1 MKKVLFL
8 FFTLCSTLTYSQYQ
22 MDLVTR
28 QSTDRSISQKIGF
41 TNIEIRYGSPM
52 LKNRII
58 WGEVVAYNQVWRAGA
73 NWATTISFSEPVIID
88 GQSIDKGTYSL
99 FVIPRKQKRWTIILN
114 SIPRQWGAFKYDSTK
129 DLVRVDILPRS
140 IPKQEK
146 LVYEIDNYS
155 SELALVQL
163 KWGEVLLQLPIEIDM
178 IQPLDSLMIKKSEIL
193 KVETVWVAYLQA
205 AELLLKENQG
215 MEKALEWIT
224 KSEKLATKEMDWHPQ
239 YYPKA
244 YIMGHLYWTKAR
256 INGELGKKESALTAV
271 TQMKSLENPTFYE
284 KEAEAEEMEKYI
296 EQWKN

>member
-28 QSTDRSISQKIGF
+28 QSTERKVAQKIGF
-41 TNIEIRYGSPM
+41 TEIEVRYGSPM

-58 WGEVVAYNQVWRAGA
+58 WGELVPYDQVWRAGA

-99 FVIPRKQKRWTIILN
+99 FVIPRKQKRWTMILN
-114 SIPRQWGAFKYDSTK
+114 TIHRQWGAFKYDATK
-129 DLVRVDILPRS
+129 DIVRVDLIPQA

-146 LVYEIDNYS
+146 LIFEIDNYS

-163 KWGEVLLQLPIEIDM
+163 KWEEMLLPLPIEIDM
-178 IQPLDSLMIKKSEIL
+178 VQPLDSLIIKKSKTL
-193 KVETVWVAYLQA
+193 KTETAWVAYLQA

-215 MEKALEWIT
+215 MEKALAWIT
-224 KSEKLATKEMDWHPQ
+224 KSEKLATKEMDWHPL

-256 INGELGKKESALTAV
+256 INGELGNKQAALAAV
-271 TQMKSLENPTFYE
+271 AQMKDLENPTFYQ
-284 KEAEAEEMEKYI
+284 KEAATEQMEKWI
-296 EQWKN
+296 AQWKN